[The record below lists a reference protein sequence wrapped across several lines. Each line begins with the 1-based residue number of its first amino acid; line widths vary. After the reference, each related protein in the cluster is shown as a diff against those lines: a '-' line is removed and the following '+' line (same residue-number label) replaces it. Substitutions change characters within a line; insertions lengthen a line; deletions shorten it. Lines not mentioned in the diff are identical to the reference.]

1 MAVRAKYVRTTNICI
16 LYNTDSY
23 GICNAYRYI
32 INKYYIY
39 MCDRYV
45 YIYITNILDIHKY
58 GDMNT
63 HTHIYIYNITN
74 IT

>member
-1 MAVRAKYVRTTNICI
+1 
-16 LYNTDSY
+16 
-23 GICNAYRYI
+23 
-32 INKYYIY
+32 

-63 HTHIYIYNITN
+63 HTYIYIQYYQYYIIFIYLYDILCTY
-74 IT
+74 ILRYPTFSHKPPEGHPSQLRPDR